1 MLVYSDYLLE
11 RMKRVGHNMDQ
22 PEKFPGVRNVMPLFL
37 PASPGQG
44 EYL

>member
-1 MLVYSDYLLE
+1 MLVYGDYLLE

-22 PEKFPGVRNVMPLFL
+22 PEKFPGVRDVMLLLL
-37 PASPGQG
+37 PASPSQG